1 MAEAI
6 VTGPGVPAMKLLAER
21 LKEADPVLKRELRRN
36 FRDAAEPVAGDVQQ
50 SILLMPSKHG
60 GTLRREVAK
69 TVTVRTSFASSGV
82 RVAIESLGQR
92 MPPGK
97 QTLPHH
103 LDSPKGW
110 HHPVYGRREAEMA
123 VISARKA
130 FGKGR
135 GQGHGRGWTWVH
147 QTGKPGWFEK
157 PVIDNA
163 RQFRDAALKAIDA
176 VERELGA

>member
-110 HHPVYGRREAEMA
+110 NHPVFGHRR
-123 VISARKA
+123 
-130 FGKGR
+130 
-135 GQGHGRGWTWVH
+135 TWRH
-147 QTGKPGWFEK
+147 QMGKPGWFEV
-157 PVIDNA
+157 PITQNA
-163 RQFRDAALKAIDA
+163 RQFRDAALAAIDA

>member
-1 MAEAI
+1 MAEAV
-6 VTGPGVPAMKLLAER
+6 VTGPGVPEMKLLAER

-36 FRDAAEPVAGDVQQ
+36 FKDAAEPVAGDVQQ

-82 RVAIESLGQR
+82 RVAIESLGAR

-110 HHPVYGRREAEMA
+110 NHPVYGRKE
-123 VISARKA
+123 
-130 FGKGR
+130 
-135 GQGHGRGWTWVH
+135 TWRH
-147 QTGKPGWFEK
+147 QMGKPGWFEV
-157 PVIDNA
+157 PITQNA
-163 RQFRDAALKAIDA
+163 RQFRDAALAAIDA

>member
-1 MAEAI
+1 MAEAK

-36 FRDAAEPVAGDVQQ
+36 FKDAAEPVAGDVQQ

-69 TVTVRTSFASSGV
+69 TVTVRTSFATSGV

-110 HHPVYGRREAEMA
+110 NHPVYGRKEAEKIA
-123 VISARKA
+123 LAARRTL
-130 FGKGR
+130 GKG
-135 GQGHGRGWTWVH
+135 GGHGRGWTWVR
-147 QTGKPGWFEK
+147 QYGKPGWFEK